1 MKFMKW
7 KILIITLAVCLAAIL
22 PGIALWHKLPDTMA
36 IHFDINGQPD
46 NFASKAFCVFGIPCL
61 MALLQ
66 TICCIINDI
75 NAKKH
80 GDRKKLETAT
90 KWIIPVMTVILQL
103 ATLSYSLGFDI
114 DIRVVAAFIVGCVF
128 IVTGNYLPKSV
139 KLDTEDADKVRKI
152 NRFIA
157 YESITMGLLFIASI
171 FLPPVFTVVCLF
183 LLIPYI
189 IVAVIYG
196 ICVGKK

>member
-7 KILIITLAVCLAAIL
+7 RILIITIAVCLAAIL
-22 PGIALWHKLPDTMA
+22 PGIALWNKLPDTMA

-66 TICCIINDI
+66 IICCIINDI

-103 ATLSYSLGFDI
+103 ATLSYGLGFDI
-114 DIRVVAAFIVGCVF
+114 DIRIVAAFIVGCIF
-128 IVTGNYLPKSV
+128 IVIGNYLPKFGS
-139 KLDTEDADKVRKI
+139 LNTEDADKVRKI

-157 YESITMGLLFIASI
+157 YESIAMGLLFLASI
-171 FLPPVFTVVCLF
+171 FLPPVFTLVCLF
-183 LLIPYI
+183 LLIPYVA
-189 IVAVIYG
+189 VAVIYG

>member
-7 KILIITLAVCLAAIL
+7 KILIITIAVCLAAIL
-22 PGIALWHKLPDTMA
+22 PGIALWNKLPDTMA

-66 TICCIINDI
+66 LICCIINDI

-103 ATLSYSLGFDI
+103 ATLSYGLGFDI
-114 DIRVVAAFIVGCVF
+114 DIRIVAAFIVGCIF
-128 IVTGNYLPKSV
+128 IVIGNYLPKFGS
-139 KLDTEDADKVRKI
+139 LDPEDADKVRKI

-157 YESITMGLLFIASI
+157 YESIAMGLLFLASI
-171 FLPPVFTVVCLF
+171 FLPPVFTLVCLF
-183 LLIPYI
+183 LLIPYVA
-189 IVAVIYG
+189 VAVIYG
-196 ICVGKK
+196 IYVGKK

>member
-7 KILIITLAVCLAAIL
+7 RILIITIAVCLAAIL
-22 PGIALWHKLPDTMA
+22 PGIALWNKLPDTMA

-66 TICCIINDI
+66 IICCIINDI

-103 ATLSYSLGFDI
+103 ATLSYGLGFDI
-114 DIRVVAAFIVGCVF
+114 DIRIVAAFIVGCIF
-128 IVTGNYLPKSV
+128 IVIGNYLPKFGS
-139 KLDTEDADKVRKI
+139 LDPEDADKVRKI

-157 YESITMGLLFIASI
+157 YESIAMGLLFLASI
-171 FLPPVFTVVCLF
+171 FLPPVFTLVCLF
-183 LLIPYI
+183 LLIPYVA
-189 IVAVIYG
+189 VAVIYG
-196 ICVGKK
+196 IYVGKK

>member
-7 KILIITLAVCLAAIL
+7 RILIITIAVCLAAIL
-22 PGIALWHKLPDTMA
+22 PGIALWNKLPDTMA

-66 TICCIINDI
+66 IICCIINDI

-103 ATLSYSLGFDI
+103 ATLSYGLGFDI
-114 DIRVVAAFIVGCVF
+114 DIRIVAAFIVGCIF
-128 IVTGNYLPKSV
+128 IVIGNYLPKFGS
-139 KLDTEDADKVRKI
+139 LNTEDADKVRKI

-157 YESITMGLLFIASI
+157 YESIAMGLLFLASI
-171 FLPPVFTVVCLF
+171 FLPPVFTLICLF
-183 LLIPYI
+183 LLIPYVA
-189 IVAVIYG
+189 VAVIYG

>member
-7 KILIITLAVCLAAIL
+7 RILIITIAVCLAAIL
-22 PGIALWHKLPDTMA
+22 PGIALWNKLPDTMA

-66 TICCIINDI
+66 IICCIINDI

-103 ATLSYSLGFDI
+103 ATLSYGLGFDI
-114 DIRVVAAFIVGCVF
+114 DIRIVAAFIVGCIF
-128 IVTGNYLPKSV
+128 IVIGNYLPKFGS
-139 KLDTEDADKVRKI
+139 LNTEDADKVRKI

-157 YESITMGLLFIASI
+157 YESIAMGLLFLASI
-171 FLPPVFTVVCLF
+171 FLPPVFTLVCLF
-183 LLIPYI
+183 LLIPYAT
-189 IVAVIYG
+189 VAVIYG
-196 ICVGKK
+196 IYVGKK